1 MLAAILD
8 QAQVLEQELAL
19 LDTTVRLDLTAL
31 CPVLPE
37 NTAPL
42 QDFLFLQVTVM
53 QAITVHTHLPQQP
66 LPLPQKAQSVP
77 PVTTASLDQGPHKT
91 VL

>member
-1 MLAAILD
+1 MLTAILD

-31 CPVLPE
+31 CPALPE

-42 QDFLFLQVTVM
+42 QDFLFLQVFSSLTNCY
-53 QAITVHTHLPQQP
+53 IEEEL
-66 LPLPQKAQSVP
+66 QKSE
-77 PVTTASLDQGPHKT
+77 
-91 VL
+91 